1 MPEPVTVWMVHLGDG
16 GGANE
21 KKGTLSLEEDAV
33 VFAFADSL
41 ERERIPLAAAK
52 KAKRVRGSP
61 VLLLS
66 WTQGERPRST
76 AFYFVQPPP
85 LRPPGLD
92 ETDRPRP
99 GFGMLGRPS
108 KRRHQRTNVRYLQT
122 MGGGHKP
129 LIQAWAEE
137 LMMRIGRH

>member
-16 GGANE
+16 RGVNE
-21 KKGTLSLEEDAV
+21 QKGMLSLEEDAV

-41 ERERIPLAAAK
+41 ERQRIPLAATR

-61 VLLLS
+61 VLMLS
-66 WTQGERPRST
+66 WIQEGRPRST

-85 LRPPGLD
+85 LRPPDLS
-92 ETDRPRP
+92 EADRPTP
-99 GFGMLGRPS
+99 GFGMFGRPS

-129 LIQAWAEE
+129 VIQAWVAEITT
-137 LMMRIGRH
+137 RIGRR